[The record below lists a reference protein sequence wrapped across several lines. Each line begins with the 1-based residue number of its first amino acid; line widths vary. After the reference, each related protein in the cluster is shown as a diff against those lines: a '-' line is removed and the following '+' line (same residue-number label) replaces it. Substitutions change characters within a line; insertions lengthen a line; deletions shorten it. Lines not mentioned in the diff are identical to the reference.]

1 MANIFSSDNPSQ
13 MYLDALT
20 TTLKEGQTVSP
31 RGKAVKEI
39 RPVILEFTNPLNR
52 VTFVKGRKVNPFFQ
66 MAEALWILAGRAD
79 VEWLTHYNSN
89 MAQFSDDGVFFNAPY
104 GERLRYWNFNSARDF
119 IFNPIDQLHDVL
131 KKLQADKYSRQAVAV
146 IYNPL
151 FDNAEYG
158 GKDTPCNLILTFKI
172 RENAE
177 GVDALDLT
185 VFNRSNDVHWGTFG
199 ANLCQFTT
207 IQETV
212 AAWLGL
218 PVGKYCPTS
227 DSLHVYLDDYGAG
240 NTDKIMEAYKLTD
253 ANWEHE
259 PIPEV
264 EHFTFPDEPRI
275 TLGFE
280 DFNRFLAEY
289 FNGRLDEMIHTDMY
303 ITDNRSATSLLE
315 SVLCAPDEYFKNTL
329 LAMLAYRGHRLGNVD
344 LVIKAMGYM
353 KDSQWK
359 LSCLFFL
366 YNSYK
371 DNEQFTDLYKHY
383 DDAMKLYIEGVN

>member
-79 VEWLTHYNSN
+79 VEWLTHYNRN
-89 MAQFSDDGVFFNAPY
+89 MAQFSDDGEFFNAPY
-104 GERLRYWNFNSARDF
+104 GERLRNWNLNTMTGF
-119 IFNPIDQLHDVL
+119 IFNPIDQLEDVM

-177 GVDALDLT
+177 GQDALDLT
-185 VFNRSNDVHWGTFG
+185 VFNRSNDIHWGTFG

-218 PVGKYCPTS
+218 PVGKYCPAS
-227 DSLHVYLDDYGAG
+227 DSLHVYLDDYGAKE
-240 NTDKIMEAYKLTD
+240 TDKILEAYGIAGTADTLVDT
-253 ANWEHE
+253 
-259 PIPEV
+259 PEV
-264 EHFTFPDEPRI
+264 KHFTFPDEPRI
-275 TLGFE
+275 TLGFK

-289 FNGRLDEMIHTDMY
+289 FHGRLDEMIHTDMY
-303 ITDNRSATSLLE
+303 IINQRSSFDLLD
-315 SVLCAPDEYFKNTL
+315 SVLAAPDEYFKNTL

-344 LVIKAMGYM
+344 LVIRAMGYM

-371 DNEQFTDLYKHY
+371 DNEQFKALYEHY
-383 DDAMKLYIEGVN
+383 ADDMKAYIEGVK